1 MYVFFVVIV
10 FLIIFFFFFFLMIR
24 RPPRSTLFPY
34 TTLFRSPR
42 RAQAREPVGGG
53 RGRAEPV
60 RELVPANRFGDRK
73 STRLN
78 SSHLVI
84 SYAVFCLK
92 KKQGRLHPQF
102 AQNAVQVQTLLR

>member
-1 MYVFFVVIV
+1 MCS
-10 FLIIFFFFFFLMIR
+10 LRHLATPPFFFFFLMIR

-34 TTLFRSPR
+34 TTLFRS
-42 RAQAREPVGGG
+42 EYC
-53 RGRAEPV
+53 E
-60 RELVPANRFGDRK
+60 NRCDGAIFLCMPLSWVWFVDRK

-92 KKQGRLHPQF
+92 KKNKTATGMISESLTDPTTCYNR
-102 AQNAVQVQTLLR
+102 AGTS